1 MTTAEN
7 TMAPARGTP
16 AGRAR
21 MADLVVAE
29 WIKFRSLR
37 STTVTLAVL
46 VAVYLYLAYRGAQDG
61 YQVWQS
67 MPRQL
72 RPAFDPVHGVFGG
85 PTWMLAMIVAGA
97 VGAMTVTGEHSTGLI
112 RATFTAAPARRKV
125 AAAKCAVTAATM
137 TVPGAVI
144 AAGSY
149 AINEAVLAGYHI
161 SIPVSGADT
170 ARLILSTTLVTPL
183 CALAGMALG
192 AVIRNTPATI
202 VAVCVLFVFTP
213 FALKS
218 ASTRWAVD
226 AANAMPF
233 SFFSRLAVAGNAH
246 LVGGVE
252 SLTAAWTAL
261 AVWLA
266 ASAVIVIS
274 VMGWRDA

>member
-1 MTTAEN
+1 VTAVED
-7 TMAPARGTP
+7 TMALATRTP
-16 AGRAR
+16 EGRAR
-21 MADLVVAE
+21 MVDLFAAE

-37 STTVTLAVL
+37 STVVTLVAL
-46 VAVYLYLAYRGAQDG
+46 VAVYLYLAYRGAQDSA
-61 YQVWQS
+61 QTWQS
-67 MPRQL
+67 LPRQL
-72 RPAFDPVHGVFGG
+72 RPIFDPAHGVFGG
-85 PTWMLAMIVAGA
+85 PAWMLAMIVAGA

-112 RATFTAAPARRKV
+112 RATFTAVPARRKV
-125 AAAKCAVTAATM
+125 AAAKCAVTAVAM

-149 AINEAVLAGYHI
+149 AINETVLSGHHI
-161 SIPVSGADT
+161 SIPVSGVDT
-170 ARLILSTTLVTPL
+170 ARLLASTTLLIPL

-192 AVIRNTPATI
+192 TVIRNTPATV

-213 FALKS
+213 FAFKS

-233 SFFSRLAVAGNAH
+233 SFFSRLAVTGNAH
-246 LVGGVE
+246 LVGGAE
-252 SLTAAWTAL
+252 SVTAAWTAL

-266 ASAVIVIS
+266 ASAIIVIS

>member
-1 MTTAEN
+1 MTAVED
-7 TMAPARGTP
+7 TMAPVTRTP

-21 MADLVVAE
+21 MVDLFAAE

-37 STTVTLAVL
+37 STTVTLAAL

-72 RPAFDPVHGVFGG
+72 RPAVDPAHGVFGG
-85 PTWMLAMIVAGA
+85 PTGFLAMIVAGA

-112 RATFTAAPARRKV
+112 RATFAAVPARRKV
-125 AAAKCAVTAATM
+125 AAAKCAVTAAAM
-137 TVPGAVI
+137 TATGAII
-144 AAGSY
+144 AVGSY
-149 AINEAVLAGYHI
+149 AINQAVLSSHHI

-170 ARLILSTTLVTPL
+170 ARLLASTTLLIPL

-192 AVIRNTPATI
+192 TVIRNTPATV

-233 SFFSRLAVAGNAH
+233 SFFARLAATGNAH
-246 LVGGVE
+246 LVGGTE
-252 SLTAAWTAL
+252 SVSAAWTAL
-261 AVWLA
+261 AAWLA
-266 ASAVIVIS
+266 ASAIIVIS
-274 VMGWRDA
+274 VMGWRDV

>member
-1 MTTAEN
+1 MTAAEG
-7 TMAPARGTP
+7 TVVPTTRTP
-16 AGRAR
+16 AGRVR
-21 MADLVVAE
+21 MADLLAAE
-29 WIKFRSLR
+29 WIKFRSQR
-37 STTVTLAVL
+37 STAVTLAAL

-61 YQVWQS
+61 YQLWQS

-72 RPAFDPVHGVFGG
+72 RPTFDPAHGVFGG

-97 VGAMTVTGEHSTGLI
+97 VGATTVTGEHSSGLI
-112 RATFTAAPARRKV
+112 RATFTVVPARRKV
-125 AAAKCAVTAATM
+125 AAAKCAVTAAAM

-149 AINEAVLAGYHI
+149 AINEAVLSGYHV
-161 SIPVSGADT
+161 SIPVSGADM
-170 ARLILSTTLVTPL
+170 ARLLLSTTLVIPL

-213 FALKS
+213 LAFKS
-218 ASTRWAVD
+218 ASTRWVVD

-233 SFFSRLAVAGNAH
+233 SFFARLAVAGSAH
-246 LVGGVE
+246 LVGGAE
-252 SLTAAWTAL
+252 SVTAAWTAL

-266 ASAVIVIS
+266 ASAIIVVS
-274 VMGWRDA
+274 VMGWRDV